1 MAFKQPESPINFI
14 FLHLLHYS
22 VQVCSFQPTMVTVQC
37 FMFLREYS
45 IENGSQLDTM
55 TPVVDQPGFSR
66 TGYTVVAVCLGI
78 IFVFGFLNNFL
89 VLLVFA
95 RFHVLR
101 TPINL
106 ILVNISVSDML
117 VCIFGTPLSFAAS
130 VHGRWLTGVHG
141 CRWYGFANALFGIVS
156 LVSLAVLS
164 YERYSTI
171 LCCSKADVS
180 DYRKAW
186 LFITGCWLYSLVWTV
201 PPLFGWSSYGLE
213 GPGTTCSVQW
223 NQHSPETRSYV
234 ICLFV
239 FCLLLPLLLMVYC
252 YGKILIAIHGV
263 AKINQTAA
271 QRRETHVLVM
281 VVSMVSC
288 YLLCWMPYGVMA
300 LLGTF
305 SVGIVSPTASAVS
318 SILAKSSTVLNPIIY
333 VLFNNQFYRCF
344 IALVR
349 CGPEPPA
356 HLTLHTE
363 EGGAQQDCIPMGSY
377 GATSPPDSPDKF
389 GTQRASV
396 QRGNKTLV
404 LVEPGI

>member
-1 MAFKQPESPINFI
+1 M
-14 FLHLLHYS
+14 FLQLLHYS
-22 VQVCSFQPTMVTVQC
+22 VQVCSFQPTMVTVRY
-37 FMFLREYS
+37 FMLLRES
-45 IENGSQLDTM
+45 SENGSQLDTL
-55 TPVVDQPGFSR
+55 TPVDLPGFSR
-66 TGYTVVAVCLGI
+66 MGFTVVAVCLGI

-106 ILVNISVSDML
+106 ILLNISVSDML

-130 VHGRWLTGVHG
+130 VYGRWLTGVHG

-186 LFITGCWLYSLVWTV
+186 LFITGCWLYSLLWTV
-201 PPLFGWSSYGLE
+201 PPLFGWSSYGPE
-213 GPGTTCSVQW
+213 GLGTTCSVQW
-223 NQHSPETRSYV
+223 NQHTPETRSYV

-288 YLLCWMPYGVMA
+288 YLLCWMPYGVVA

-305 SVGIVSPTASAVS
+305 SAGIVSPTASVVS

-333 VLFNNQFYRCF
+333 ILFNNQFYRCF

-363 EGGAQQDCIPMGSY
+363 EGGAQQDGIPMGSY
-377 GATSPPDSPDKF
+377 GATSPPDTPDKF
-389 GTQRASV
+389 GSQRASV
-396 QRGNKTLV
+396 QRGNRTLV
-404 LVEPGI
+404 LVVHCTS

>member
-1 MAFKQPESPINFI
+1 M
-14 FLHLLHYS
+14 L
-22 VQVCSFQPTMVTVQC
+22 
-37 FMFLREYS
+37 LREFS
-45 IENGSQLDTM
+45 ENGSQLDTL
-55 TPVVDQPGFSR
+55 TPVDLSGFSR
-66 TGYTVVAVCLGI
+66 TGFTVVAVCLGI
-78 IFVFGFLNNFL
+78 NFVFGFLNNFL
-89 VLLVFA
+89 ALLVFGH
-95 RFHVLR
+95 FHVLR
-101 TPINL
+101 TLINL
-106 ILVNISVSDML
+106 ILLN
-117 VCIFGTPLSFAAS
+117 G
-130 VHGRWLTGVHG
+130 
-141 CRWYGFANALFGIVS
+141 GIVS
-156 LVSLAVLS
+156 LVYVAVLP
-164 YERYSTI
+164 YEHYSTV

-186 LFITGCWLYSLVWTV
+186 LFITGCWLYSLMWTV
-201 PPLFGWSSYGLE
+201 PPLFGWSSYGPE

-223 NQHSPETRSYV
+223 NQCFPETRSYV

-288 YLLCWMPYGVMA
+288 YLLCWMPYGVMT

-305 SVGIVSPTASAVS
+305 SAGIVSPTASIVS
-318 SILAKSSTVLNPIIY
+318 FILAKSSTVLNPIIY
-333 VLFNNQFYRCF
+333 ILFNNQVCASHRHICIQNIDQCFCQICIYF

-356 HLTLHTE
+356 HLTLNTE

-389 GTQRASV
+389 GSQRVSV
-396 QRGNKTLV
+396 KRGNRTLL
-404 LVEPGI
+404 LVVHCTS

>member
-1 MAFKQPESPINFI
+1 M
-14 FLHLLHYS
+14 
-22 VQVCSFQPTMVTVQC
+22 
-37 FMFLREYS
+37 
-45 IENGSQLDTM
+45 
-55 TPVVDQPGFSR
+55 
-66 TGYTVVAVCLGI
+66 
-78 IFVFGFLNNFL
+78 
-89 VLLVFA
+89 
-95 RFHVLR
+95 
-101 TPINL
+101 
-106 ILVNISVSDML
+106 NISF
-117 VCIFGTPLSFAAS
+117 ILSFYPIS
-130 VHGRWLTGVHG
+130 T
-141 CRWYGFANALFGIVS
+141 GIVS

-186 LFITGCWLYSLVWTV
+186 LFITGCWLYSLMWTV
-201 PPLFGWSSYGLE
+201 PPLFGWSSYGPE

-223 NQHSPETRSYV
+223 NQRAPETRSYV

-252 YGKILIAIHGV
+252 YGKILIAIHGVKNERGKAFLRISQV

-305 SVGIVSPTASAVS
+305 SAGTVSPTASVVS

-333 VLFNNQFYRCF
+333 ILFNNQVCASHRHICIQNIDQCYCQIWIYCQFYRCF

-349 CGPEPPA
+349 CGPAPA

-377 GATSPPDSPDKF
+377 GGTSPPDSPDKF
-389 GTQRASV
+389 GSQRVSA
-396 QRGNKTLV
+396 QRGNRTLV
-404 LVEPGI
+404 LVLHCTS

>member
-1 MAFKQPESPINFI
+1 MFFRES
-14 FLHLLHYS
+14 S
-22 VQVCSFQPTMVTVQC
+22 
-37 FMFLREYS
+37 
-45 IENGSQLDTM
+45 ENGSQLDTP
-55 TPVVDQPGFSR
+55 TPDQPGFGR
-66 TGYTVVAVCLGI
+66 TGHTVVAVCLGI

-106 ILVNISVSDML
+106 ILLNICVSDML
-117 VCIFGTPLSFAAS
+117 VCLFGTPLSFAAS
-130 VHGRWLTGVHG
+130 VYGRWLTGVPG
-141 CRWYGFANALFGIVS
+141 CRWYGFANAMFGIVS

-171 LCCSKADVS
+171 LCCTKVDVS

-186 LFITGCWLYSLVWTV
+186 LFITGCWLYSLAWTS
-201 PPLFGWSSYGLE
+201 PPLFGWSSYGPE
-213 GPGTTCSVQW
+213 GPGTICSVQW
-223 NQHSPETRSYV
+223 NHRSPETTSYV

-305 SVGIVSPTASAVS
+305 SVGMVSPTASVVS

-344 IALVR
+344 MALLR

-363 EGGAQQDCIPMGSY
+363 EGGAPQQDCIPMGSY
-377 GATSPPDSPDKF
+377 GVTSPPDSPDKLRKPHNDPKGF
-389 GTQRASV
+389 TTESGLYCSSSSSSSSFSCSSTAPE
-396 QRGNKTLV
+396 T
-404 LVEPGI
+404 

>member
-1 MAFKQPESPINFI
+1 MAFKQPESPTLSFFSFCITAYRCALFS
-14 FLHLLHYS
+14 LLY
-22 VQVCSFQPTMVTVQC
+22 VCC
-37 FMFLREYS
+37 FMFLREPS
-45 IENGSQLDTM
+45 WGQLDTL
-55 TPVVDQPGFSR
+55 TPVDQPGFSR
-66 TGYTVVAVCLGI
+66 TGYTVVAVFLGI
-78 IFVFGFLNNFL
+78 IFVFGLLNNFL

-95 RFHVLR
+95 HFHVLR

-106 ILVNISVSDML
+106 LNISVSD
-117 VCIFGTPLSFAAS
+117 IFAAS
-130 VHGRWLTGVHG
+130 VYGRWLTGDLG

-156 LVSLAVLS
+156 LVSLAVHS

-180 DYRKAW
+180 DYRKAL

-201 PPLFGWSSYGLE
+201 PPFFGWSSYGLE

-223 NQHSPETRSYV
+223 NQHYPEKRSYV

-263 AKINQTAA
+263 AKINQTTA
-271 QRRETHVLVM
+271 QRWETHVLVM

-288 YLLCWMPYGVMA
+288 HLLCWMPYGVMA

-305 SVGIVSPTASAVS
+305 SVGIVSHTASVVS

-356 HLTLHTE
+356 HLTLHTA
-363 EGGAQQDCIPMGSY
+363 EGGAQQDFIPMGPY
-377 GATSPPDSPDKF
+377 GATSRPDSPDKF
-389 GTQRASV
+389 RTQRASV

-404 LVEPGI
+404 LVMHCAS

>member
-1 MAFKQPESPINFI
+1 
-14 FLHLLHYS
+14 
-22 VQVCSFQPTMVTVQC
+22 MVTVRYL
-37 FMFLREYS
+37 MVLRES
-45 IENGSQLDTM
+45 SENGSQLDTL
-55 TPVVDQPGFSR
+55 TPVDLPEFSR
-66 TGYTVVAVCLGI
+66 TGFNVVAVCLGV
-78 IFVFGFLNNFL
+78 IFAFGFLNNFL
-89 VLLVFA
+89 VLAVFA

-106 ILVNISVSDML
+106 ILLNISVSDML
-117 VCIFGTPLSFAAS
+117 VCVFGTPLSFAAS

-186 LFITGCWLYSLVWTV
+186 LFIACCWLYSLLWTV
-201 PPLFGWSSYGLE
+201 PPLFGWSSYGPE

-223 NQHSPETRSYV
+223 NQRSLETRSYV

-288 YLLCWMPYGVMA
+288 YLLCWMPYGVVA

-305 SVGIVSPTASAVS
+305 SAGIVSPTASVVS
-318 SILAKSSTVLNPIIY
+318 SVLAKSSTVLNPIIY
-333 VLFNNQFYRCF
+333 ILFNNQFYRCF
-344 IALVR
+344 TALIR

-363 EGGAQQDCIPMGSY
+363 EVGAQQDCIAMGSY
-377 GATSPPDSPDKF
+377 GTTSPPDTPDKF
-389 GTQRASV
+389 GSQRASV
-396 QRGNKTLV
+396 PQTNRTLV
-404 LVEPGI
+404 LVVHCTS

>member
-1 MAFKQPESPINFI
+1 M
-14 FLHLLHYS
+14 
-22 VQVCSFQPTMVTVQC
+22 VVTVHYV
-37 FMFLREYS
+37 MFLRES
-45 IENGSQLDTM
+45 SENSSQLDTL
-55 TPVVDQPGFSR
+55 TPVDQPGFSR

-106 ILVNISVSDML
+106 ILLNISVSDML
-117 VCIFGTPLSFAAS
+117 VCIFGTPLSFSAS
-130 VHGRWLTGVHG
+130 VYGRWLTGVHG

-164 YERYSTI
+164 YERYNTI
-171 LCCSKADVS
+171 LCCAKADVS

-201 PPLFGWSSYGLE
+201 PPLFGWSSYGPE

-305 SVGIVSPTASAVS
+305 SVGIVSPTASVVS

-349 CGPEPPA
+349 CRPEPQA
-356 HLTLHTE
+356 HLSLHTE

-396 QRGNKTLV
+396 QKGNKTLV
-404 LVEPGI
+404 LVVHCTS

>member
-1 MAFKQPESPINFI
+1 M
-14 FLHLLHYS
+14 L
-22 VQVCSFQPTMVTVQC
+22 
-37 FMFLREYS
+37 LREFS
-45 IENGSQLDTM
+45 ENGSQLDTL
-55 TPVVDQPGFSR
+55 TPVDLSGFSR
-66 TGYTVVAVCLGI
+66 TGFTVVAVCLGI
-78 IFVFGFLNNFL
+78 NFVFGFLNNFL
-89 VLLVFA
+89 ALLVFGH
-95 RFHVLR
+95 FHVLR
-101 TPINL
+101 TLINL
-106 ILVNISVSDML
+106 ILLN
-117 VCIFGTPLSFAAS
+117 G
-130 VHGRWLTGVHG
+130 
-141 CRWYGFANALFGIVS
+141 GIVS
-156 LVSLAVLS
+156 LVYVAVLP
-164 YERYSTI
+164 YEHYSTV

-186 LFITGCWLYSLVWTV
+186 LFITGCWLYSLMWTV
-201 PPLFGWSSYGLE
+201 PPLFGWSSYGPE

-223 NQHSPETRSYV
+223 NQCFPETRSYV

-288 YLLCWMPYGVMA
+288 YLLCWMPYGVMT

-305 SVGIVSPTASAVS
+305 SAGIVSPTASIVS
-318 SILAKSSTVLNPIIY
+318 FILAKSSTVLNPIIY
-333 VLFNNQFYRCF
+333 ILFNNQVS
-344 IALVR
+344 LVR

-356 HLTLHTE
+356 HLTLNTE

-389 GTQRASV
+389 GSQRVSV
-396 QRGNKTLV
+396 KRGNRTLL
-404 LVEPGI
+404 LVVHCTS